1 MREFTAAQAAQKVR
15 ARNLRGLLGFTA
27 AQAAQKRN
35 QSRHRSHGMFTAA
48 QAAQKNWL
56 DGTSK
61 IDRRT
66 ALACAALAAGLVPWA
81 FKTAVEIPEK
91 VVRL

>member
-1 MREFTAAQAAQKVR
+1 MTPADLRAWLAARGYTNYRAAKELGVTATTVA
-15 ARNLRGLLGFTA
+15 
-27 AQAAQKRN
+27 
-35 QSRHRSHGMFTAA
+35 
-48 QAAQKNWL
+48 NWL
-56 DGTSK
+56 DGTSR